1 MKGLDCPSNYV
12 WSPDGGAGQP
22 GWTRKWV
29 SLWRNITLT
38 IYSPGLLLAFT
49 NNFTNSGSSL
59 EIIFLTTNFRENI
72 SDVII
77 QSLNLEPTYSI
88 DKCIHSIHIH
98 WCQIIFSRK
107 TFFIS
112 EISFPGKER
121 NPKSEIELISLHYSS
136 VLGSFLL
143 MLRIIQGQGLKLL
156 RTWNLSKHG
165 KFFIDHKRYL
175 SCYNSNNHKY
185 TC

>member
-1 MKGLDCPSNYV
+1 MVASGPAESV
-12 WSPDGGAGQP
+12 W
-22 GWTRKWV
+22 TCKWV

-107 TFFIS
+107 TFFIPLRYPS
-112 EISFPGKER
+112 QER
-121 NPKSEIELISLHYSS
+121 KVIQISEIEFISLHYSS
-136 VLGSFLL
+136 VLLSFLL
-143 MLRIIQGQGLKLL
+143 MFRIIQALKLL
-156 RTWNLSKHG
+156 RTSNLSKHG

-185 TC
+185 LLKENW